1 MLRSPPPSSTTA
13 APPIGG
19 EAEGTKPSEPANMR
33 ADGRSH
39 FYAGS
44 QAPQVKTP
52 ARFSRTACRRS
63 ARTDAREPPRAH
75 PDDSQHFEHPHI
87 SPVNPERR
95 GACFR
100 RGCVGSAANMLLHRL
115 LLCLSVTGIVAA
127 QPDSSGLFYAL
138 RSELS
143 EDAILVANNG
153 IRVPFGRSVF
163 VDPIND
169 LVIQTQPG
177 DRCSITVLDNDPL
190 AQRPGHLSP
199 KKFPCD
205 FGPSDV
211 TYSHYG
217 SRSPT
222 RDRVRLQLR
231 YDAQSET
238 VIIPFMMEVEVVF
251 TQLELLTKNMPL
263 TIANL
268 KGTSNPIDRK
278 VLEFTYDRNSY
289 KCEVASLSSGSPLP
303 RYGRLVDGGKLSNMM
318 DCDEFTRAGVR
329 YQHTFEGRSP
339 NRDYVPMVVELHD
352 AEGNLVKQEYFHLMI
367 RIKEGEENTPPK
379 PSFVAMM
386 MMEVSQF
393 VMTALTPDVLAAED
407 AETDPDELIF
417 NITSPPSYEEGYIV
431 STDDRNLPITSFYQ
445 RDLRDLKIAYKP
457 PSLDSDTERI
467 FQLEFEVL
475 DTDGATS
482 DPFAFMIVVKPMN
495 TLAPVVTRNTG
506 QLLYEGQS
514 RPLFSAH
521 NLEISDEDNL
531 DAVTV
536 AAVDGLR
543 HGDLVVLGSHRKFFT
558 PADLSTGVVVYHH
571 DGSDTY
577 SDNIVFKMTDGKHE
591 VEFLFPITV
600 VPTDDEPPII
610 NANTGLV
617 LFKNQMMLVSPLML
631 SAADI
636 DSEDSTIKFTV
647 VPPFSTVGTVLLRQ
661 SDAPEDP
668 SSWKFN
674 SEDEVYEK
682 EVTEWLQKDITDG
695 KLFYKHVGPH
705 NSDTVLDQF
714 VFTVKDDNDP
724 PNESQETVFQIRIL
738 PIDDV
743 PPELFPGTTLQMNV
757 QEYKLTH
764 FSKEVLRYTDL
775 DSEDRD
781 LKYTVLQPPTDT
793 DENNPA
799 EFGSLVLTDAPDT
812 EVTEFTQAQI
822 SHHKISYSPPDVEL
836 GITAHVVQFRYAVE
850 DTAGNSVEGAFTI
863 NLQPVNN
870 KPPQITNTG
879 FSVLERGVHVVSV
892 AELDASDL
900 DTQSEHITFTLSQPP
915 KHGQVQVALAE
926 LRTKGLF
933 TLEDVSEGKV
943 SYVHGGDEAASDDFR
958 LDVSDGIHVVPVT
971 VRVHVKPVD
980 DEAPVVSLP
989 AGTIGSHVDVLENG
1003 ATEIT
1008 SNVIQG
1014 RDADTDDLELTF
1026 IVEDPP
1032 VLGEILVKGVTAN
1045 RFTQADIINGVV
1057 VYAHTGGEIGITSQ
1071 QDAFNLTLTDMSSD
1085 WTVGGNKVSG
1095 VRVGVT
1101 ILPVDSQAPEV
1112 SVGIQFSVIEGE
1124 KYAIGPQHLN
1134 ADDDDTPADD
1144 ILCTII
1150 VQPTAGYVENI
1161 SPAPGSEKS
1170 RSGTAISAFTIRDI
1184 REGNIF
1190 YVQSIHKGAEPVE
1203 DRITFRCSDGINL
1216 SENYFLPIVIIPA
1229 NDEKPEIYLRE
1240 IVVMEGMNIII
1251 DTPIL
1256 NGADADIPPDELL
1269 FIIAKPP
1276 KHGAILNQLSTGSV
1290 LVANFTLEQ
1299 IREAS
1304 SVIYEH
1310 DDSETTEDSFDV
1322 ILTDGKHSVQKTATI
1337 VIIPVDDET
1346 PRMLI
1351 NDGLEVEVGE
1361 AKEISSRALR
1371 ATDLDSDD
1379 SALAYIIRFGP
1390 GQGLLQRKT
1399 PSGSLEN
1406 ITLGMNFT
1414 QADVDAGL
1422 IVYTHN
1428 GQEGVRDL
1436 LKFDVTDGM
1445 NPLIDRYFYITV
1457 GSIDMV
1463 FPDVVSKGVSLREGG
1478 RVTLTTDLLSTTDLN
1493 SPDENLA
1500 FTITR
1505 APVRGHL
1512 ECTDSPGMP
1521 IVSFTQ
1527 LQLAGSKIY
1536 YLHTSDDEVK
1546 MDSFEFEVTDGYNP
1560 VFRTFRIS
1568 IVDVDNKKPVVTV
1581 NGLVVAE
1588 GQSKLITPFE
1598 LTAEDQDTAERLLRF
1613 TVTQPPV
1620 HGQLLFNR
1628 TSAVAS
1634 FTKHDLNENLIS
1646 YKHDGTEWPEDS
1658 FSFTV
1663 TDGTHTD
1670 FYVFPNTV
1678 FETRRPQ
1685 TMKITVVGLD
1695 DGVPQVV
1702 VNRGAPT
1709 LKTLSTGHLG
1719 FPISSRV
1726 LRAEDRDS
1734 RPDSL
1739 LFQITTQPRHGY
1751 IVNLRQGNNSVH
1763 TFNQA
1768 DIDDLNICY
1777 VLRSEENAT
1786 TDSFSFSVE
1795 DRGGNKLKGQQFRLD
1810 WAWISLEKD
1819 YYVVDEEDKFLEVVL
1834 KRRGFLGETSFVGIG
1849 TMDGSAKKDEDFKG
1863 KSQRQVQ
1870 FNPGQSRATWR
1881 VRILTD
1887 GKYEQAETFQILLM
1901 EPVMGVMEFPST
1913 ATVEILDPNDESTVF
1928 FPEHTQAVEED
1939 VGELLVPVHRSGDIS
1954 QELMV
1959 VCYTQQGSAS
1969 GTIPTTVLSYSD
1981 YISRPEEHGSVLRFD
1996 SGEREKRCRVVII
2009 DDSLY
2014 EGEESFNV
2022 TLSLPVGGRL
2032 GGHYPTAQITILQ
2045 DMDDA
2050 PAFYFGE
2057 VEYRVD
2063 ESDGYVEV
2071 NVWRTGTDLSKAG
2084 TVTVRSRKSE
2094 PVSAEAGI
2102 DYVGISRNLDFA
2114 PGVSVQTFRVAIL
2127 DDLGHPELEGTE
2139 TFDLVLRMPVN
2150 GILGEHAKA
2159 TVFINDS
2166 VSDLPKVQFRQLL
2179 YSGEE
2184 SDGRIAAAVY
2194 RSGDVRHRSTV
2205 RCYTRQGS
2213 AEVASDF
2220 EERPNTDASI
2230 ITFLPGEVEK
2240 LCVLSL
2246 VDDTLYEEGE
2256 ELRLVLGS
2264 AKSESQFGATVGA
2277 LNETTVK
2284 IRDTADKPIIR
2295 FLETKFSISEPKEA
2309 GAVATVRIPV
2319 VRLGDA
2325 SKMSVVRVHTKDGSA
2340 VSGEDYYPVSKDVE
2354 FKQGDTEH
2362 LVEVEVLFDGV
2373 REMREAFTLH
2383 LKPDE
2388 NMVAETQ
2395 VTKVIVYIEETNSMA
2410 DVTFPS
2416 LPHVVSLLHY
2426 DNVAAAPSLQPPAGY
2441 PVICV
2446 TACDTKYP
2454 DYDKT
2459 GSICV
2464 GERINNTLT
2473 RYRWLI
2479 GAPAGPDGVTGPMRE
2494 VDVDTF
2500 FTSSKAITLDSV
2512 YFQAGSRVQCAARA
2526 VSSTGDEGLELSSPI
2541 IIISR
2546 EEGMCQPRKM
2556 GTVGA
2561 EPFSAKLRYTGADD
2575 PEHPNLIRVAV
2586 TMPHID
2592 GMLPLISTRPLLNFD
2607 LTLGPDGTRVGH
2619 HRCSNLLD
2627 HHEVATGHGFVTAA
2641 TRGPGGDAAPHQFSA
2656 ALRGSGAL
2664 RFYRNLNLEACLW
2677 EFTSY
2682 YHMSELLTDC
2692 GGTIGTDGQ
2701 VLNLVQSYVTLRVP
2715 LYVSYVFHSPVGT
2728 GGWQHFDLQTE
2739 LRLTFVYD
2747 TAILWKDGISS
2758 PPQAELQGALYP
2770 TSMRINEQGRLVVNF
2785 RTKARFRGLFMESH
2799 SKRAATSM
2807 SSMVMS
2813 VDHPG
2818 LTFNLT
2824 LVRSEPTYNQPVQ
2837 QWTFS
2842 SDFAV
2847 RDYSGTYTVKL
2858 IPCTTAQNLE
2868 YTVPPVC
2875 SPREPVT
2882 FDLDIRFQ
2890 QVSDPVA
2897 VEFSLNTQMLLLSK
2911 RNLWLSDGSMGFGQ
2925 ESDIAFSEGD
2935 MVYGRVMVDPVQNLG
2950 DSFFCSI
2957 EKVFLCTGADGY
2969 VPKYNPTKFEFGC
2982 LADSPSL
2989 LYRFKILDKAQP
3001 ETQARVFG
3009 DVSFNAVLAVD
3020 DPSAM
3025 ALVRQPGSD
3034 GFKLDSTALFQV
3046 AAGREWYIHTIY
3058 TVRSRGSA
3066 NRGIGKRSLEYHTSL
3081 SASGALA
3088 PGRARRSTGGGVP
3101 GAAEG
3106 IGAES
3111 NRGTNIMH
3119 IALDRNKRRAG
3130 GSKDVFAKG
3139 LEGSELDAG
3148 EGEEGVVTVV
3158 GALVGLLLTV
3168 LVAAVVVLGLR
3179 SRQQN
3184 AKEGWSEGVRE
3195 VVKGSVSTEPMLV
3208 VRMQGCH
3215 SSSEV

>member
-1 MLRSPPPSSTTA
+1 MML
-13 APPIGG
+13 
-19 EAEGTKPSEPANMR
+19 
-33 ADGRSH
+33 
-39 FYAGS
+39 Y
-44 QAPQVKTP
+44 
-52 ARFSRTACRRS
+52 
-63 ARTDAREPPRAH
+63 
-75 PDDSQHFEHPHI
+75 
-87 SPVNPERR
+87 
-95 GACFR
+95 
-100 RGCVGSAANMLLHRL
+100 RL
-115 LLCLSVTGIVAA
+115 LLSFSVTGLALA
-127 QPDSSGLFYAL
+127 QPESSGLFYAL
-138 RSELS
+138 RSELA

-153 IRVPFGRSVF
+153 IRVPFGRSVSIE
-163 VDPIND
+163 PIND

-190 AQRPGHLSP
+190 SQRPGHLSP

-205 FGPSDV
+205 FGPNDV

-222 RDRVRLQLR
+222 KDRVRLQLR
-231 YDAQSET
+231 YDTQTET

-263 TIANL
+263 NVAHL
-268 KGTSNPIDRK
+268 KGISNPIDK
-278 VLEFTYDRNSY
+278 KILEFTYDRNSY
-289 KCEVASLSSGSPLP
+289 ICEVTSLSGDSPLP
-303 RYGRLVDGGKLSNMM
+303 RYGKLIDGGKLSQMM
-318 DCDEFTRAGVR
+318 DCDEFTQAGIR
-329 YQHTFEGRSP
+329 FEHTFDRKSP

-352 AEGNLVKQEYFHLMI
+352 KEGNLVKEEHFHLMI
-367 RIKEGEENTPPK
+367 RIKEGQENTPPK
-379 PSFVAMM
+379 PSFVSMM

-393 VMTALTPDVLAAED
+393 VMTALTPDMLAAED
-407 AETDPDELIF
+407 AESDPDELIF
-417 NITSPPSYEEGYIV
+417 NITSPLSYEEGYIV

-467 FQLEFEVL
+467 FQIEFEVI
-475 DTDGATS
+475 DTDGAVS

-495 TLAPVVTRNTG
+495 SLAPVVTRNTG

-514 RPLFSAH
+514 RPLFGAH

-531 DAVTV
+531 DSITITV
-536 AAVDGLR
+536 VDGLR
-543 HGDLVVLGSHRKFFT
+543 HGDLMVLGSQSKFFT
-558 PADLSTGVVVYHH
+558 PADLTTGAVVYQH

-577 SDNIVFKMTDGKHE
+577 SDNIIFKMTDGKNE
-591 VEFLFPITV
+591 VEFLFPITI

-617 LFKNQMMLVSPLML
+617 LFKSQMMPVSPLML

-636 DSEDSTIKFTV
+636 DSEDSTIKFII
-647 VPPFSTVGTVLLRQ
+647 VPPFSTIGTLLLRQ

-668 SSWKFN
+668 SSWKF
-674 SEDEVYEK
+674 SAGDEVYEK
-682 EVTEWLQKDITDG
+682 EVIEWLQKDITDG
-695 KLFYKHVGPH
+695 KLFYKHTGPH
-705 NSDTVLDQF
+705 STDTVMDQF
-714 VFTVKDDNDP
+714 VFTVQDDNDP
-724 PNESQETVFQIRIL
+724 PNKSKESLFIIKVL

-743 PPELFPGTTLQMNV
+743 PPQLFPGTTLQMTV

-781 LKYTVLQPPTDT
+781 LKYTIIQPPTDT
-793 DENNPA
+793 DENNPVV
-799 EFGSLVLTDAPDT
+799 FGSLVMTDSPDT
-812 EVTEFTQAQI
+812 EVAEFTQSQI
-822 SHHKISYSPPDVEL
+822 NHHKISYSPPDIDL
-836 GITAHVVQFRYAVE
+836 GITAHVVQFGYTVE

-870 KPPQITNTG
+870 KPPQVTNTG
-879 FSVLERGVHVVSV
+879 FTVFEHGMHIITI
-892 AELDASDL
+892 AELDATDL
-900 DTQSEHITFTLSQPP
+900 DTESEQITLTLSQPP
-915 KHGQVQVALAE
+915 KHGQVQVAFTDLKK
-926 LRTKGLF
+926 KGVF
-933 TLEDVSEGKV
+933 RLEDVSEGKM
-943 SYVHGGDEAASDDFR
+943 SYIHSGEETTSDEFQ
-958 LDVSDGIHVVPVT
+958 LDVSDGIHVVTVT
-971 VRVHVKPVD
+971 VKVNVKPVD
-980 DEAPVVSLP
+980 DETPTISLP
-989 AGTIGSHVDVLENG
+989 AGTIGSHMDVLENG

-1008 SNVIQG
+1008 TNVIQG
-1014 RDADTDDLELTF
+1014 RDDDTDDLQLTF

-1032 VLGEILVKGVTAN
+1032 VMGEILVKGVPAL

-1057 VYAHTGGEIGITSQ
+1057 VYAHTGGEIGPTSL
-1071 QDAFNLTLTDMSSD
+1071 QDGFNLTLTDMSSD
-1085 WTVGGNKVSG
+1085 WTIGGNKVSG
-1095 VRVGVT
+1095 VHVRVT

-1112 SVGIQFSVIEGE
+1112 SIGIQFSVIEGE
-1124 KYAIGPQHLN
+1124 KDPIGPQHLN
-1134 ADDDDTPADD
+1134 ADDNDTPTDD
-1144 ILCTII
+1144 VLCTII

-1184 REGNIF
+1184 REGNIY

-1203 DRITFRCSDGINL
+1203 DRFTFRCSDGINL
-1216 SENYFLPIVIIPA
+1216 SENHFFPIVILPA

-1240 IVVMEGMNIII
+1240 IVVMEGMNIVIEA
-1251 DTPIL
+1251 PIL

-1269 FIIAKPP
+1269 FIISKPP
-1276 KHGAILNQLSTGSV
+1276 KHGAILNQLSSGSI
-1290 LVANFTLEQ
+1290 LVTNFTLEQ

-1304 SVIYEH
+1304 SIIYEH

-1322 ILTDGKHSVQKTATI
+1322 TLTDGKYSVEKTATV

-1351 NDGLEVEVGE
+1351 NDGVEVEIGE
-1361 AKEISSRALR
+1361 TKEISNKMLK

-1379 SALAYIIRFGP
+1379 STITYLIRFGP
-1390 GQGLLQRKT
+1390 GQGLLQRKNS
-1399 PSGSLEN
+1399 SGSLEN
-1406 ITLGMNFT
+1406 IMLGMNFT
-1414 QADVDAGL
+1414 QADIDAGL

-1436 LKFDVTDGM
+1436 IKFDVTDGM
-1445 NPLIDRYFYITV
+1445 NPLIDRYFYVTV

-1493 SPDENLA
+1493 SPDENLV

-1512 ECTDSPGMP
+1512 ECTDTPGMA

-1536 YLHTSDDEVK
+1536 YIHTSDDEVK

-1560 VFRTFRIS
+1560 IFRTFRIS

-1581 NGLVVAE
+1581 NSLVVTE
-1588 GQSKLITPFE
+1588 GQTKLITPFE
-1598 LTAEDQDTAERLLRF
+1598 LTAEDQDTAEKLLKF
-1613 TVTQPPV
+1613 SVTQQPV
-1620 HGQLLFNR
+1620 HGKLLYNQS
-1628 TSAVAS
+1628 TSITS
-1634 FTKHDLNENLIS
+1634 FTKQDLNENLIS
-1646 YKHDGTEWPEDS
+1646 YKHDGTESSEDS
-1658 FSFTV
+1658 FSFTI

-1678 FETRRPQ
+1678 FETRHPQ
-1685 TMKITVVGLD
+1685 TVKITIVGID
-1695 DGVPQVV
+1695 NGIPQIV
-1702 VNRGAPT
+1702 VNKGAPT
-1709 LKTLSTGHLG
+1709 LKILAPGNLG
-1719 FPISSRV
+1719 FPISSKV

-1734 RPDSL
+1734 SPASL
-1739 LFQITTQPRHGY
+1739 VFRITTPPKHGY
-1751 IVNLRQGNNSVH
+1751 IINLGQGNNSIH
-1763 TFNQA
+1763 TFSQA
-1768 DIDDLNICY
+1768 DINDLTICY
-1777 VLRSEENAT
+1777 VLGKEENAT
-1786 TDSFSFSVE
+1786 SDLFHFSVE
-1795 DRGGNKLKGQQFRLD
+1795 DKGGNKLKGQQFRLD

-1819 YYVVDEEDKFLEVVL
+1819 YYVVDEEDTFLEVVL
-1834 KRRGFLGETSFVGIG
+1834 LRRGYLGETSFIGIG
-1849 TMDGSAKKDEDFKG
+1849 SQDGSAKKDEDFKS

-1870 FNPGQSRATWR
+1870 FNPGQTRATWR

-1887 GKYEQAETFQILLM
+1887 GKYEQAETFKILLL

-1913 ATVEILDPNDESTVF
+1913 ATVEILDPSDESTVF
-1928 FPEHTQAVEED
+1928 FPEHTLTVEED
-1939 VGELLVPVHRSGDIS
+1939 VGELFIPVHRSGDIS

-1959 VCYTQQGSAS
+1959 VCHTQQGSAT
-1969 GTIPTTVLSYSD
+1969 GTIPSTVLSYSD
-1981 YISRPEEHGSVLRFD
+1981 YISRPEEHGSILRFD
-1996 SGEREKRCRVVII
+1996 KGEREKRCRVVII
-2009 DDSLY
+2009 DDSLH
-2014 EGEESFNV
+2014 EGDESFNV

-2032 GGHYPTAQITILQ
+2032 GMHFPTTKVNILE

-2050 PAFYFGE
+2050 PVFYFGE
-2057 VEYRVD
+2057 VQYHVD
-2063 ESDGYVEV
+2063 ESDGYVEIT
-2071 NVWRTGTDLSKAG
+2071 VWRTGTDLSKTG

-2094 PVSAEAGI
+2094 PVSAEAGV
-2102 DYVGISRNLDFA
+2102 DYVGISRNLDFV
-2114 PGVSVQTFRVAIL
+2114 PGVSMQTFRVTIL
-2127 DDLGHPELEGTE
+2127 DDLGHPELEGAE
-2139 TFDLVLRMPVN
+2139 NFDLVLHMPVN
-2150 GILGEHAKA
+2150 GILGDPAKA

-2166 VSDLPKVQFRQLL
+2166 LSDLPKVQFREPLH
-2179 YSGEE
+2179 SGEE
-2184 SDGRIAAAVY
+2184 SDGWITAIVY
-2194 RSGDVRHRSTV
+2194 RSGDIRHKSTV
-2205 RCYTRQGS
+2205 RCYTRQGT
-2213 AEVASDF
+2213 AQVASDF

-2230 ITFLPGEVEK
+2230 ITFLPGEAEK
-2240 LCVLSL
+2240 PCVLSL

-2256 ELRLVLGS
+2256 ELRLVLGNP
-2264 AKSESQFGATVGA
+2264 KSDSQFGASVGA
-2277 LNETTVK
+2277 LNETLVK
-2284 IRDTADKPIIR
+2284 IKDTADKSIIR
-2295 FLETKFSISEPKEA
+2295 FLETKFSVREPKEA

-2319 VRLGDA
+2319 VRVGDA
-2325 SKMSVVRVHTKDGSA
+2325 SKVSVVRVHTKDGSA
-2340 VSGEDYYPVSKDVE
+2340 VSGEDYYPVSQDIE
-2354 FKQGDTEH
+2354 FKQGDKEH
-2362 LVEVEVLFDGV
+2362 VVEVEVLFDGV

-2395 VTKVIVYIEETNSMA
+2395 ITKVIVYIEETNSMA

-2426 DNVAAAPSLQPPAGY
+2426 DNIARTQDTLHPPAGY

-2446 TACDTKYP
+2446 TACNTKYP

-2464 GERINNTLT
+2464 SEHINNTLT
-2473 RYRWLI
+2473 HYRWLI
-2479 GAPAGPDGVTGPMRE
+2479 STPAGPDGVTSPMRE
-2494 VDVDTF
+2494 VDFDTF
-2500 FTSSKAITLDSV
+2500 FTSSKMITLDSV

-2526 VSSTGDEGLELSSPI
+2526 VNSNGDAGLELISPI
-2541 IIISR
+2541 VTINR

-2556 GTVGA
+2556 GTIGA
-2561 EPFSAKLRYTGADD
+2561 EPFSAKLRYTGVDD
-2575 PEHPNLIRVAV
+2575 PKHRNLIKVTV

-2592 GMLPLISTRPLLNFD
+2592 GMLPVISTRPLMNFD
-2607 LTLGPDGTRVGH
+2607 LTLSPDGTRAGN

-2627 HHEVATGHGFVTAA
+2627 YNEVTTGHGFVTASM
-2641 TRGPGGDAAPHQFSA
+2641 RSLESMGDTAPYQFSSS
-2656 ALRGSGAL
+2656 LRGNSTL
-2664 RFYRNLNLEACLW
+2664 RFYKNLNLEACLW

-2701 VLNLVQSYVTLRVP
+2701 VLNLVQSFVTLRVP
-2715 LYVSYVFHSPVGT
+2715 LHVSYVFHSPVGT

-2747 TAILWKDGISS
+2747 TSILWKDGISS
-2758 PPQAELQGALYP
+2758 PPLAELQGALYP

-2785 RTKARFRGLFMESH
+2785 RTKARFRGLFVESH
-2799 SKRAATSM
+2799 SGGRIKRAEASM

-2813 VDHPG
+2813 VDHQG
-2818 LTFNLT
+2818 LTFNLA

-2837 QWTFS
+2837 QWTFT

-2858 IPCTTAQNLE
+2858 IPCTTAQNME

-2897 VEFSLNTQMLLLSK
+2897 VEFSLNTQMFLLSK
-2911 RNLWLSDGSMGFGQ
+2911 RSLWLSDGSMGFGQ
-2925 ESDIAFSEGD
+2925 ESDVAFSEGD
-2935 MVYGRVMVDPVQNLG
+2935 TIYGRVMVDPVQNLG

-2989 LYRFKILDKAQP
+2989 LYRFKILDKTQP

-3025 ALVRQPGSD
+3025 SLIRQPGSD
-3034 GFKLDSTALFQV
+3034 GFRLDSTAMFQV

-3058 TVRSRGSA
+3058 TVRSRDSA
-3066 NRGIGKRSLEYHTSL
+3066 NRGIGKRSLEYHSL
-3081 SASGALA
+3081 VSKNDDLTLTRS
-3088 PGRARRSTGGGVP
+3088 RRSTGDKVP
-3101 GAAEG
+3101 DIAED
-3106 IGAES
+3106 IGAEN

-3130 GSKDVFAKG
+3130 GSNEVFANG
-3139 LEGSELDAG
+3139 LETNDLKADKE
-3148 EGEEGVVTVV
+3148 EEGLVTVV

-3168 LVAAVVVLGLR
+3168 LIIVMIVFVLR
-3179 SRQQN
+3179 SRQKDV
-3184 AKEGWSEGVRE
+3184 KEGWREGVRE

-3215 SSSEV
+3215 NSSEV

>member
-1 MLRSPPPSSTTA
+1 
-13 APPIGG
+13 
-19 EAEGTKPSEPANMR
+19 
-33 ADGRSH
+33 
-39 FYAGS
+39 
-44 QAPQVKTP
+44 
-52 ARFSRTACRRS
+52 
-63 ARTDAREPPRAH
+63 
-75 PDDSQHFEHPHI
+75 
-87 SPVNPERR
+87 
-95 GACFR
+95 
-100 RGCVGSAANMLLHRL
+100 MLLHRL
-115 LLCLSVTGIVAA
+115 LLCFSVTGLVFA

-163 VDPIND
+163 IDPIND

-190 AQRPGHLSP
+190 SQRPGHLSP

-205 FGPSDV
+205 FGPNDV

-217 SRSPT
+217 SRSPAK
-222 RDRVRLQLR
+222 DRVKLQLR
-231 YDAQSET
+231 YDAQTET

-263 TIANL
+263 TVDNL
-268 KGTSNPIDRK
+268 KATSTPIDK
-278 VLEFTYDRNSY
+278 KILEFTYDRDSH
-289 KCEVASLSSGSPLP
+289 KCEVTALSSGSTLP
-303 RYGRLVDGGKLSNMM
+303 RYGRLIDGGKLSKMM
-318 DCDEFTRAGVR
+318 DCDEFTQADIR
-329 YQHTFEGRSP
+329 YEHTFDRKSP

-352 AEGNLVKQEYFHLMI
+352 KEGNLVKQEYFHLMI
-367 RIKEGEENTPPK
+367 RIREGEENTPPK
-379 PSFVAMM
+379 PSFVSMM
-386 MMEVSQF
+386 MMEISQF
-393 VMTALTPDVLAAED
+393 VMTALTPDMLAAED
-407 AETDPDELIF
+407 AESDPDELIF
-417 NITSPPSYEEGYIV
+417 NITSPLSYEEGYIV

-467 FQLEFEVL
+467 FQLEFEVV
-475 DTDGATS
+475 DTDGAVS

-495 TLAPVVTRNTG
+495 SLAPVVTRNTG

-514 RPLFSAH
+514 RPLFSGH

-531 DAVTV
+531 YAVSITV
-536 AAVDGLR
+536 VDGLR
-543 HGDLVVLGSHRKFFT
+543 HGDLVVLGSQRKLFT
-558 PADLSTGVVVYHH
+558 PADLTTGVVVYQH

-577 SDNIVFKMTDGKHE
+577 SDNIVFKMSDGKNE
-591 VEFLFPITV
+591 VEFLFPITI

-617 LFKNQMMLVSPLML
+617 LFKNQMMPISPLML

-636 DSEDSTIKFTV
+636 DSEDSTIKFTI
-647 VPPFSTVGTVLLRQ
+647 VPPVSTIGTVLLRQ

-674 SEDEVYEK
+674 AEDEVYEK
-682 EVTEWLQKDITDG
+682 EVTEWLQKDITEG
-695 KLFYKHVGPH
+695 KLFYKHTGPH
-705 NSDTVLDQF
+705 NTETIMDQF
-714 VFTVKDDNDP
+714 VFKVQDDNDP
-724 PNESQETVFQIRIL
+724 PNESGESVFMIRVL

-743 PPELFPGTTLQMNV
+743 PPELFPGTTLQMTV

-781 LKYTVLQPPTDT
+781 LKYTVTQPPTDT
-793 DENNPA
+793 DENNPVV
-799 EFGSLVLTDAPDT
+799 FGSLVLTDSPDT

-822 SHHKISYSPPDVEL
+822 NHHKISYGPPDVEL
-836 GITAHVVQFRYAVE
+836 GITAHVVQFRYTVE
-850 DTAGNSVEGAFTI
+850 DTAGNSVDGAFTVY
-863 NLQPVNN
+863 LQPVNN

-879 FSVLERGVHVVSV
+879 FTVFERGMHIISI
-892 AELDASDL
+892 AELDAADL
-900 DTQSEHITFTLSQPP
+900 DTESKQITFTLSLLP
-915 KHGQVQVALAE
+915 KHGQVQLVFTDLE
-926 LRTKGLF
+926 KKGAF
-933 TLEDVSEGKV
+933 RLEDVSEGKI
-943 SYVHGGDEAASDDFR
+943 SYVHDGEETVSDEFQ
-958 LDVSDGIHVVPVT
+958 LDVSDGIHVVTVT
-971 VRVHVKPVD
+971 VRVNVKPVD
-980 DEAPVVSLP
+980 DETPTVSLP
-989 AGTIGSHVDVLENG
+989 PGKIGSHMDVLENG

-1008 SNVIQG
+1008 TNVIQG
-1014 RDADTDDLELTF
+1014 HDDDTDDLQLTF

-1032 VLGEILVKGVTAN
+1032 VMGEILVKGLPAS

-1057 VYAHTGGEIGITSQ
+1057 VYAHTGGEIGLSSL
-1071 QDAFNLTLTDMSSD
+1071 QDGFNLTLTDLSDD
-1085 WTVGGNKVSG
+1085 WTVGGNKVNG
-1095 VRVGVT
+1095 VHVRVT

-1112 SVGIQFSVIEGE
+1112 GVGIQYSVIEGE

-1134 ADDDDTPADD
+1134 ADDNDTPTDD

-1170 RSGTAISAFTIRDI
+1170 RSGTAITAFTIRDI
-1184 REGNIF
+1184 RQGNIY
-1190 YVQSIHKGAEPVE
+1190 YVQSIHKGVEPVE
-1203 DRITFRCSDGINL
+1203 DRFTFRCSDGINF
-1216 SENYFLPIVIIPA
+1216 SENHFFPIVIIPA

-1240 IVVMEGMNIII
+1240 IVVMEGMNIVI
-1251 DTPIL
+1251 DTPLL
-1256 NGADADIPPDELL
+1256 NGADVDIPAEELMF
-1269 FIIAKPP
+1269 FISKPP

-1290 LVANFTLEQ
+1290 LVTNFTLEQ

-1304 SVIYEH
+1304 SIIYEH

-1322 ILTDGKHSVQKTATI
+1322 TLTDGKYSVQKTAM
-1337 VIIPVDDET
+1337 VMIIPVDDET

-1351 NDGLEVEVGE
+1351 NDGLEVEIGE
-1361 AKEISSRALR
+1361 TKEINNKVLK

-1379 SALAYIIRFGP
+1379 STLTFIIQFGP

-1414 QADVDAGL
+1414 QAEIDAGL
-1422 IVYTHN
+1422 ILYTHS
-1428 GQEGVRDL
+1428 GQEGLRDL
-1436 LKFDVTDGM
+1436 VKFDVTDGT

-1493 SPDENLA
+1493 SPDENLV

-1512 ECTDSPGMP
+1512 ECTDTPGMP

-1536 YLHTSDDEVK
+1536 YIHTSDDEVK

-1560 VFRTFRIS
+1560 IFRTFRVS
-1568 IVDVDNKKPVVTV
+1568 IVDVDNKKPVLTV
-1581 NGLVVAE
+1581 NSLIVIE
-1588 GQSKLITPFE
+1588 GQIKLITPFE
-1598 LTAEDQDTAERLLRF
+1598 LTAEDQDTPEKQLKF
-1613 TVTQPPV
+1613 TVTQLPV
-1620 HGQLLFNR
+1620 HGKLLYNQS
-1628 TSAVAS
+1628 TPVTS
-1634 FTKHDLNENLIS
+1634 FTKQDLNENLIS
-1646 YKHDGTEWPEDS
+1646 YKHDGTESSEDS
-1658 FSFTV
+1658 FSFTL
-1663 TDGTHTD
+1663 TDGTHSD
-1670 FYVFPNTV
+1670 FYVFPDTV

-1685 TMKITVVGLD
+1685 AMKITIVSID
-1695 DGVPQVV
+1695 NGVPQMV
-1702 VNRGAPT
+1702 VNKGAPT
-1709 LKTLSTGHLG
+1709 LKIMTTGHLG
-1719 FPISSRV
+1719 FPIGPKV

-1734 RPDSL
+1734 SPASL
-1739 LFQITTQPRHGY
+1739 VFHVTAEPKHGY
-1751 IVNLRQGNNSVH
+1751 IVNLGQGNNSISS
-1763 TFNQA
+1763 FSQA

-1777 VLRSEENAT
+1777 VLRNEENAT
-1786 TDSFSFSVE
+1786 SDLFHFSVE
-1795 DRGGNKLKGQQFRLD
+1795 DNGGNKLKGQHFRLD
-1810 WAWISLEKD
+1810 WAWISLERE

-1834 KRRGFLGETSFVGIG
+1834 RRRGYLGETSFIGIG
-1849 TMDGSAKKDEDFKG
+1849 TQDGSAKKDEDYKG

-1870 FNPGQSRATWR
+1870 FNPGQTTAVWR

-1887 GKYEQAETFQILLM
+1887 GKYEQAETFQILLS
-1901 EPVMGVMEFPST
+1901 EPVMGVMEFPVT

-1928 FPEHTQAVEED
+1928 FPEQIHSVEED
-1939 VGELLVPVHRSGDIS
+1939 VGELFIPVHRSGDIS

-1959 VCYTQQGSAS
+1959 VCFTQQGSAT

-1996 SGEREKRCRVVII
+1996 KDEREKKCRVVII

-2014 EGEESFNV
+2014 EAEESFNV

-2032 GGHYPTAQITILQ
+2032 GMHYPTTKVNILE

-2050 PAFYFGE
+2050 PVFYFGE
-2057 VEYRVD
+2057 VEYHVD

-2071 NVWRTGTDLSKAG
+2071 KVWRTGTDLSKSG
-2084 TVTVRSRKSE
+2084 TITVRSRKAE

-2114 PGVSVQTFRVAIL
+2114 PGVSMQTFRVTIL
-2127 DDLGHPELEGTE
+2127 DDLGQPELEGTE
-2139 TFDLVLRMPVN
+2139 SFDLVLRMPVN
-2150 GILGEHAKA
+2150 GILGEPGRA

-2166 VSDLPKVQFRQLL
+2166 VSDLPKVQFREPL

-2184 SDGRIAAAVY
+2184 SDGQIMATVY
-2194 RSGDVRHRSTV
+2194 RSGDIRHKSSV
-2205 RCYTRQGS
+2205 RCFTRQGS
-2213 AEVASDF
+2213 AQVVSDF
-2220 EERPNTDASI
+2220 TERPNTEASI

-2240 LCVLSL
+2240 PCFLSL

-2256 ELRLVLGS
+2256 ELRLVLGNP
-2264 AKSESQFGATVGA
+2264 KSDSQFGASVGA
-2277 LNETTVK
+2277 QNETLVK
-2284 IRDTADKPIIR
+2284 IKDTADKPIIR
-2295 FLETKFSISEPKEA
+2295 FLETKFSVSEPKEA
-2309 GAVATVRIPV
+2309 GSVASVRIPV
-2319 VRLGDA
+2319 VRVGDT
-2325 SKMSVVRVHTKDGSA
+2325 SKVSVVRVHTKDGSA
-2340 VSGEDYYPVSKDVE
+2340 ISGEDYYPVSQDIE
-2354 FKQGDTEH
+2354 FKQGEKEH
-2362 LVEVEVLFDGV
+2362 VVEVEVLFDGV

-2383 LKPDE
+2383 LKPDD

-2416 LPHVVSLLHY
+2416 LPHVVSLFHY
-2426 DNVAAAPSLQPPAGY
+2426 DDVARTPDNLRPPAGY
-2441 PVICV
+2441 PVVCV
-2446 TACDTKYP
+2446 TACNTKYP

-2464 GERINNTLT
+2464 SEHINNTLT

-2479 GAPAGPDGVTGPMRE
+2479 SAPAGPDGVTSPMRE
-2494 VDVDTF
+2494 VDFDTF
-2500 FTSSKAITLDSV
+2500 FTSSKMITLDSV

-2526 VSSTGDEGLELSSPI
+2526 VNSNGDEGLELSSPI
-2541 IIISR
+2541 VTVSQQ
-2546 EEGMCQPRKM
+2546 EGMCQPRKM

-2575 PEHPNLIRVAV
+2575 PKHPNLIKVTV

-2592 GMLPLISTRPLLNFD
+2592 GMLPVISTRPLMNFE
-2607 LTLGPDGTRVGH
+2607 LTLSPDGTRVGN

-2627 HHEVATGHGFVTAA
+2627 YDEVTTGHSFITAA
-2641 TRGPGGDAAPHQFSA
+2641 TRSAESMGDTAPYQFSS
-2656 ALRGSGAL
+2656 ALRGNSTL

-2728 GGWQHFDLQTE
+2728 GGWQHFDLQSE

-2747 TAILWKDGISS
+2747 TAILWKDGIGS

-2785 RTKARFRGLFMESH
+2785 RTKARFRGLFVESH
-2799 SKRAATSM
+2799 SGGRIKRAATSM

-2837 QWTFS
+2837 QWTFT

-2847 RDYSGTYTVKL
+2847 RDYSGSYTVKL
-2858 IPCTTAQNLE
+2858 IPCTTAQNME
-2868 YTVPPVC
+2868 YTLPPVC

-2897 VEFSLNTQMLLLSK
+2897 VEFSLNTQMFLLSK
-2911 RNLWLSDGSMGFGQ
+2911 RSLWLSDGSMGFGQ
-2925 ESDIAFSEGD
+2925 ETDVAFSEGD
-2935 MVYGRVMVDPVQNLG
+2935 TIYGRVMVDPVQNLG

-3001 ETQARVFG
+3001 ETQARMFG
-3009 DVSFNAVLAVD
+3009 DVGFNALLAVD
-3020 DPSAM
+3020 DPSALS
-3025 ALVRQPGSD
+3025 LVRQPGSD
-3034 GFKLDSTALFQV
+3034 GFRVDSTAMFQV
-3046 AAGREWYIHTIY
+3046 AAGREWFIHTIY
-3058 TVRSRGSA
+3058 TVRSKDNA
-3066 NRGIGKRSLEYHTSL
+3066 NRGIGKRSLEYHSFVSHSNELASSTKGRRHGR
-3081 SASGALA
+3081 SAGDE
-3088 PGRARRSTGGGVP
+3088 VP
-3101 GAAEG
+3101 EVAED
-3106 IGAES
+3106 IGAENS
-3111 NRGTNIMH
+3111 RGTNIMH
-3119 IALDRNKRRAG
+3119 IALDRTKRRAG
-3130 GSKDVFAKG
+3130 DAKDLFTDG
-3139 LEGSELDAG
+3139 LETSELNA
-3148 EGEEGVVTVV
+3148 EEEEEGLVTVV

-3168 LVAAVVVLGLR
+3168 LIVVTIILVLR
-3179 SRQQN
+3179 SRQKEG
-3184 AKEGWSEGVRE
+3184 KEGWREEVQE

-3208 VRMQGCH
+3208 VRMQDCH
-3215 SSSEV
+3215 NSSEV

>member
-1 MLRSPPPSSTTA
+1 MWLC
-13 APPIGG
+13 G
-19 EAEGTKPSEPANMR
+19 
-33 ADGRSH
+33 
-39 FYAGS
+39 
-44 QAPQVKTP
+44 
-52 ARFSRTACRRS
+52 
-63 ARTDAREPPRAH
+63 
-75 PDDSQHFEHPHI
+75 
-87 SPVNPERR
+87 
-95 GACFR
+95 
-100 RGCVGSAANMLLHRL
+100 LLVSF
-115 LLCLSVTGIVAA
+115 SVTGFVLA

-138 RSELS
+138 RSELA

-153 IRVPFGRSVF
+153 IRVPFGRSVSI
-163 VDPIND
+163 DPIND
-169 LVIQTQPG
+169 LVIQTQPV
-177 DRCSITVLDNDPL
+177 DRCSVTVLENDPL
-190 AQRPGHLSP
+190 SQRPGHLAP

-205 FGPSDV
+205 FGPNDV
-211 TYSHYG
+211 TYYHYG
-217 SRSPT
+217 SRSPAK
-222 RDRVRLQLR
+222 DRVRLQLR
-231 YDAQSET
+231 YDTQTET

-251 TQLELLTKNMPL
+251 TQLELVTKNMPL

-268 KGTSNPIDRK
+268 KGISNPIDK
-278 VLEFTYDRNSY
+278 KILEFTYDRNSY
-289 KCEVASLSSGSPLP
+289 KCAVASLSGDSPLP
-303 RYGRLVDGGKLSNMM
+303 RYGRLIDGGQLSQMM
-318 DCDEFTRAGVR
+318 DCDEFTQAGIR
-329 YQHTFEGRSP
+329 FEHTFDRKSP

-352 AEGNLVKQEYFHLMI
+352 KEGNLLKQENFHLMV

-379 PSFVAMM
+379 PSFVSMM

-393 VMTALTPDVLAAED
+393 VMTALTPDMLAAED
-407 AETDPDELIF
+407 AESDLDELIF
-417 NITSPPSYEEGYIV
+417 NITSPLSYEEGYIV

-467 FQLEFEVL
+467 FQIEFEVI
-475 DTDGATS
+475 DTDGAVS

-495 TLAPVVTRNTG
+495 SLAPVVTRNTG

-531 DAVTV
+531 DTITITV
-536 AAVDGLR
+536 VDGLR
-543 HGDLVVLGSHRKFFT
+543 HGDLMVLGSHRKFFT
-558 PADLSTGVVVYHH
+558 PADLKTGAVVYQH

-577 SDNIVFKMTDGKHE
+577 SDNIIFKMTDGKNE
-591 VEFLFPITV
+591 VEFLFPITI

-617 LFKNQMMLVSPLML
+617 LFKNQMMPVSPLML

-636 DSEDSTIKFTV
+636 DSEDSTIKFII
-647 VPPFSTVGTVLLRQ
+647 VPPISAIGTMFLRQ

-668 SSWKFN
+668 SSWKF
-674 SEDEVYEK
+674 SAEDEVYEK

-695 KLFYKHVGPH
+695 KLFYKHTGPH
-705 NSDTVLDQF
+705 STDTVMDQF
-714 VFTVKDDNDP
+714 VFTVQDDNDP
-724 PNESQETVFQIRIL
+724 PNKSKENVFIIRVL

-743 PPELFPGTTLQMNV
+743 PPQLFPGTTLQMTV

-781 LKYTVLQPPTDT
+781 LKYTIIQAPTDT
-793 DENNPA
+793 DENNPVV
-799 EFGSLVLTDAPDT
+799 FGSLVLTDSPDT

-822 SHHKISYSPPDVEL
+822 NHHKISYSPPDVEL
-836 GITAHVVQFRYAVE
+836 GITAHVVQFRYTVE
-850 DTAGNSVEGAFTI
+850 DTAGNSVQGAFTI
-863 NLQPVNN
+863 SLQPVNN

-879 FSVLERGVHVVSV
+879 FAVFEHGMHIITT
-892 AELDASDL
+892 AELDATDV
-900 DTQSEHITFTLSQPP
+900 DTEREQITFTLSQPP
-915 KHGQVQVALAE
+915 KHGQVQAAFTDLKK
-926 LRTKGLF
+926 KGVF
-933 TLEDVSEGKV
+933 TLEDVSEGKM
-943 SYVHGGDEAASDDFR
+943 SYIHGGEETMIDEFR
-958 LDVSDGIHVVPVT
+958 LDVSDGIHVVTVT
-971 VRVHVKPVD
+971 VKVNVKPVD
-980 DEAPVVSLP
+980 DETPTISLP
-989 AGTIGSHVDVLENG
+989 AGTIGSHMDVLENG

-1008 SNVIQG
+1008 TNVIQG
-1014 RDADTDDLELTF
+1014 HDDDTDDLQLTF
-1026 IVEDPP
+1026 IVENPP
-1032 VLGEILVKGVTAN
+1032 AVGEILVKGVPATS
-1045 RFTQADIINGVV
+1045 FTQADIINGVV
-1057 VYAHTGGEIGITSQ
+1057 VYAHTGGEIGPTSQ
-1071 QDAFNLTLTDMSSD
+1071 QDGFNLTLTDMSSD
-1085 WTVGGNKVSG
+1085 WTMGGNKVSG
-1095 VRVGVT
+1095 VHVRVT

-1112 SVGIQFSVIEGE
+1112 STGIQFSVIEGE

-1134 ADDDDTPADD
+1134 ADDNDTPTDD
-1144 ILCTII
+1144 VLCTII

-1184 REGNIF
+1184 REGNIY

-1203 DRITFRCSDGINL
+1203 DRFTFRCSDGINL
-1216 SENYFLPIVIIPA
+1216 SENHFFPIVIIPA
-1229 NDEKPEIYLRE
+1229 NDEKPEIHLRE
-1240 IVVMEGMNIII
+1240 IVVMEGMNIVI
-1251 DTPIL
+1251 DAPIL
-1256 NGADADIPPDELL
+1256 NGADADVPADELL
-1269 FIIAKPP
+1269 FVISKPP
-1276 KHGAILNQLSTGSV
+1276 KHGVILNQLSSGSV
-1290 LVANFTLEQ
+1290 LVTNFTLEQ

-1304 SVIYEH
+1304 SIIYEH

-1322 ILTDGKHSVQKTATI
+1322 TLTDGKYSVEKTAMVT
-1337 VIIPVDDET
+1337 IIPVDDET

-1351 NDGLEVEVGE
+1351 NDGLEVEIGE
-1361 AKEISSRALR
+1361 SKEISNKMLK

-1379 SALAYIIRFGP
+1379 STLTYIIRFGP

-1399 PSGSLEN
+1399 SSGSLEN

-1414 QADVDAGL
+1414 QADIDAGL
-1422 IVYTHN
+1422 IVYKHN

-1436 LKFDVTDGM
+1436 IKFDVTDGL
-1445 NPLIDRYFYITV
+1445 NPLIDRYFYVTL
-1457 GSIDMV
+1457 GSIDMI

-1512 ECTDSPGMP
+1512 ECTDTPGMP

-1536 YLHTSDDEVK
+1536 YIHTSDDEVK

-1568 IVDVDNKKPVVTV
+1568 VVDVDNKKPVVTV
-1581 NGLVVAE
+1581 NGLVVTE
-1588 GQSKLITPFE
+1588 GQTKLITPFE
-1598 LTAEDQDTAERLLRF
+1598 LTAEDQDTAEKMLKF
-1613 TVTQPPV
+1613 TVIQLPV
-1620 HGQLLFNR
+1620 HGKLLYNQSR
-1628 TSAVAS
+1628 SITS
-1634 FTKHDLNENLIS
+1634 FTKQDLNENLIS
-1646 YKHDGTEWPEDS
+1646 YKHDGTESSEDS
-1658 FSFTV
+1658 FSFTI

-1685 TMKITVVGLD
+1685 TMKITVVGID
-1695 DGVPQVV
+1695 NGIPQIVE
-1702 VNRGAPT
+1702 NKGAPT
-1709 LKTLSTGHLG
+1709 LKILATGHLG
-1719 FPISSRV
+1719 FPISSKV

-1734 RPDSL
+1734 SPASL
-1739 LFQITTQPRHGY
+1739 VFHITTQPKHGY
-1751 IVNLRQGNNSVH
+1751 IVNLGQGNSSINKFS
-1763 TFNQA
+1763 QA
-1768 DIDDLNICY
+1768 DINDLTICY
-1777 VLRSEENAT
+1777 VLGSEENAT
-1786 TDSFSFSVE
+1786 SDHFHFSVE
-1795 DRGGNKLKGQQFRLD
+1795 DLGGNKLNGQQFRLD
-1810 WAWISLEKD
+1810 WAWISLEKE

-1834 KRRGFLGETSFVGIG
+1834 RRRGYLGETSFIGIG
-1849 TMDGSAKKDEDFKG
+1849 TQDGSAKKDEDFKG
-1863 KSQRQVQ
+1863 RSQRQVQ
-1870 FNPGQSRATWR
+1870 FNPGQTKATWR
-1881 VRILTD
+1881 VRILSD
-1887 GKYEQAETFQILLM
+1887 GKYEQAETFKIVLL
-1901 EPVMGVMEFPST
+1901 EPVMGVMDFPST
-1913 ATVEILDPNDESTVF
+1913 ATVEILDPSDESTVF
-1928 FPEHTQAVEED
+1928 FPEHTHAVEED
-1939 VGELLVPVHRSGDIS
+1939 AGELFIPVHRSGDIS

-1959 VCYTQQGSAS
+1959 VCYTQQGSAT
-1969 GTIPTTVLSYSD
+1969 GTIPSTVLSYSD

-1996 SGEREKRCRVVII
+1996 KGDREKRCRVVII

-2032 GGHYPTAQITILQ
+2032 GMHFPTTKVKILE

-2050 PAFYFGE
+2050 PVFYFGD
-2057 VEYRVD
+2057 VTYRVD

-2071 NVWRTGTDLSKAG
+2071 RVWRTGTDLSKSG
-2084 TVTVRSRKSE
+2084 TVTVRSRMSE
-2094 PVSAEAGI
+2094 PASAAAGV
-2102 DYVGISRNLDFA
+2102 DYVGISRNLDFV
-2114 PGVSVQTFRVAIL
+2114 PGVSVQTFRVTIL
-2127 DDLGHPELEGTE
+2127 DDLGHPELEGAE
-2139 TFDLVLRMPVN
+2139 SFDLVLRMPVN
-2150 GILGEHAKA
+2150 GILGEPAKA

-2166 VSDLPKVQFRQLL
+2166 VSDLPKVQFREPV

-2184 SDGRIAAAVY
+2184 SDGRITATVY
-2194 RSGDVRHRSTV
+2194 RSGDIRHQSTV

-2213 AEVASDF
+2213 AQVASDF

-2230 ITFLPGEVEK
+2230 ITFLPGEAEK
-2240 LCVLSL
+2240 SCVLSL

-2256 ELRLVLGS
+2256 ELRLVLGNPMS
-2264 AKSESQFGATVGA
+2264 DSQFGASVGT
-2277 LNETTVK
+2277 LNETLVK
-2284 IRDTADKPIIR
+2284 IKDTADKPIIR
-2295 FLETKFSISEPKEA
+2295 FLETKFSVSEPKEP

-2319 VRLGDA
+2319 VRVGDA
-2325 SKMSVVRVHTKDGSA
+2325 SKVSVVRVHTKDGSA
-2340 VSGEDYYPVSKDVE
+2340 VSGEDYYPVSQDIE
-2354 FKQGDTEH
+2354 FKHGDKKH
-2362 LVEVEVLFDGV
+2362 VVEVEVLFDGV

-2395 VTKVIVYIEETNSMA
+2395 ITKVVVYIEEANSMA

-2416 LPHVVSLLHY
+2416 LPHVMSLLHY
-2426 DNVAAAPSLQPPAGY
+2426 DDIAGTPDNLHPPAGY

-2446 TACDTKYP
+2446 TACNTKYP

-2464 GERINNTLT
+2464 SEHINNTLT

-2479 GAPAGPDGVTGPMRE
+2479 GAPAGPDGVTSPMRE
-2494 VDVDTF
+2494 VDFDTF
-2500 FTSSKAITLDSV
+2500 FTSSKRITLDSV

-2526 VSSTGDEGLELSSPI
+2526 VNSNGDEGLELISPI
-2541 IIISR
+2541 VTISR

-2575 PEHPNLIRVAV
+2575 PKHPNLIKVTV
-2586 TMPHID
+2586 TMPHVD
-2592 GMLPLISTRPLLNFD
+2592 GMLPVISTRSLVNFD
-2607 LTLGPDGTRVGH
+2607 LTLSPDGTRVGN

-2627 HHEVATGHGFVTAA
+2627 YNEVTTGHGFVTAS
-2641 TRGPGGDAAPHQFSA
+2641 TRSLGSVGDTAPYQFSSS
-2656 ALRGSGAL
+2656 LRGDSTL
-2664 RFYRNLNLEACLW
+2664 RFYKNLNLEACLW

-2747 TAILWKDGISS
+2747 TAILWRDGISS
-2758 PPQAELQGALYP
+2758 PPLAELQGALYP
-2770 TSMRINEQGRLVVNF
+2770 TSMRINDQGRLVVNF
-2785 RTKARFRGLFMESH
+2785 RTEARFRGLFVQSH
-2799 SKRAATSM
+2799 SGGRLKRPASSM

-2813 VDHPG
+2813 VDNPG

-2824 LVRSEPTYNQPVQ
+2824 LVRSEPTYNHPVQ
-2837 QWTFS
+2837 QWTFT

-2858 IPCTTAQNLE
+2858 IPCTTAQNVE

-2875 SPREPVT
+2875 SPREPIT

-2890 QVSDPVA
+2890 QVSDPLA
-2897 VEFSLNTQMLLLSK
+2897 VEFSLNTQMFLLSK
-2911 RNLWLSDGSMGFGQ
+2911 RSLWLSDGSMGFGQ

-2935 MVYGRVMVDPVQNLG
+2935 TIYGRVMVDPVQNLG

-3025 ALVRQPGSD
+3025 SLIRQPGSD
-3034 GFKLDSTALFQV
+3034 GFRLDSTAMFQV

-3058 TVRSRGSA
+3058 TVRSRENA
-3066 NRGIGKRSLEYHTSL
+3066 NRGIGKRSLEYHSL
-3081 SASGALA
+3081 VSANNDLTLTRS
-3088 PGRARRSTGGGVP
+3088 RRSTGDEVP
-3101 GAAEG
+3101 DIAEY
-3106 IGAES
+3106 IGAEN

-3130 GSKDVFAKG
+3130 GSNEGFANG
-3139 LEGSELDAG
+3139 LETNELKATED
-3148 EGEEGVVTVV
+3148 EEGLVTVV

-3168 LVAAVVVLGLR
+3168 LIIVSVVFVLK
-3179 SRQQN
+3179 SRQKDV
-3184 AKEGWSEGVRE
+3184 KEGWREGVRE

-3215 SSSEV
+3215 NSSEV